1 MNRAES
7 QASSRAIDS
16 LINYETVKYFNNEEH
31 EQRRWVS
38 DCTGR
43 VRPGWWLTEAV
54 LCCKPIRTIQLSQS
68 PVRRLTGFLQ
78 FPCPS
83 LALHYAA
90 AHPVL
95 YCLHCTVCRYDECL
109 ARYERAAIETQQSLS
124 ALNFGQNLIFSAA
137 LSGAMLLGMQ
147 VSGWVE
153 SACPLGQVTVA
164 LC

>member
-1 MNRAES
+1 M
-7 QASSRAIDS
+7 
-16 LINYETVKYFNNEEH
+16 L
-31 EQRRWVS
+31 
-38 DCTGR
+38 CL
-43 VRPGWWLTEAV
+43 RPAPALCCRPSGAV
-54 LCCKPIRTIQLSQS
+54 LP
-68 PVRRLTGFLQ
+68 
-78 FPCPS
+78 
-83 LALHYAA
+83 A
-90 AHPVL
+90 L
-95 YCLHCTVCRYDECL
+95 YCLRCTACRYDECL